1 MIRRPR
7 QRRTWL
13 LLGLS
18 AVGLGATVLA
28 PWLVWRAGG
37 IHWPP
42 PDAAP
47 SPGAWVVRG
56 DRWPA
61 EGGPCLWY
69 ERVNQGIGCYRLPG
83 FDLVTSLPEEMPSDH
98 AYYMDPFAGDW
109 QGETVAFFGDVGGWL
124 IEPKQSWKPV
134 GLIRGAEIGVFAA
147 DGRRFAFWGAGRLW
161 VCQVPDDLSL
171 RSTRTE
177 LTPTASITTPQP
189 KQLLWPPGGDRV
201 IAVGSKD
208 GKIAGCR
215 AYDFGRPRPG
225 LVWERKTATA
235 VAASVDGRVLVVSP
249 WAKDPSR
256 SSVEL
261 IGPRDTG
268 NESQVLAL
276 RPQGSIDCAAVAGD
290 VVLVVV
296 SIRPSGVD
304 EGVEV
309 IGFSS
314 REGARR
320 FTLTVPT
327 YVGFYPQ
334 ELVRGYAVAEVASSG
349 VRQHHPEVV
358 VMDCTAVAI
367 GVRWPSIVAEG
378 PCGFFSRR

>member
-1 MIRRPR
+1 MTRRPR

-18 AVGLGATVLA
+18 AAGLGATVLA
-28 PWLVWRAGG
+28 LWLVWRGGG
-37 IHWPP
+37 IHWPSPETVP
-42 PDAAP
+42 PP
-47 SPGAWVVRG
+47 PVSERYR
-56 DRWPA
+56 DRELA
-61 EGGPCLWY
+61 KGEACIWY
-69 ERVNQGIGCYRLPG
+69 DRLLQGIGCYRLPG
-83 FDLVTSLPEEMPSDH
+83 FDLVRSLPFEMPSDH

-147 DGRRFAFWGAGRLW
+147 DGRRFAFWGNGRLA
-161 VCQVPDDLSL
+161 VCEVPDDLAL
-171 RSTRTE
+171 RPTRTE
-177 LTPTASITTPQP
+177 LAPTVSVAAPEP
-189 KQLLWPPGGDRV
+189 RRLLWPPGGDRI
-201 IAVGSKD
+201 IAVGRWPD
-208 GKIAGCR
+208 VRCAACQ
-215 AYDFGRPRPG
+215 AYDFGRPRPR
-225 LVWERKTATA
+225 LVWERNTATA

-296 SIRPSGVD
+296 WIMRRGM
-304 EGVEV
+304 EQGVE
-309 IGFSS
+309 ITGFDT

-320 FTLTVPT
+320 FTATVPT
-327 YVGFYPQ
+327 YIHFYPQ
-334 ELVRGYAVAEVASSG
+334 ELVRGYAMAEFASG
-349 VRQHHPEVV
+349 DIKQHHPQVGVV
-358 VMDCTAVAI
+358 DCTYW
-367 GVRWPSIVAEG
+367 GVGWPSIVAEG
-378 PCGFFSRR
+378 PCGFFSGR